1 MAPTASKWLE
11 QILHTQNG
19 YSKYTDLK
27 IWRLFNPNHSP
38 SSLGKIRKES
48 WKTTTLCDEYELL
61 LQHLKDILFFCFAL
75 YITEILFKREFRMGS
90 SEKKISLLLGG
101 MLTIPSGFFF
111 MKNEQR
117 IKSKHE
123 TLTSSISS
131 ICCNAMSL
139 FWNKC
144 KSLGE

>member
-19 YSKYTDLK
+19 YTKYTDLK
-27 IWRLFNPNHSP
+27 IWRLFNPNHP
-38 SSLGKIRKES
+38 PFSLGKIRKES

-75 YITEILFKREFRMGS
+75 YITEILFKREFRMRS
-90 SEKKISLLLGG
+90 SEKNITAAGWNVDNSC
-101 MLTIPSGFFF
+101 PAFF

-123 TLTSSISS
+123 TLTSRISS

>member
-1 MAPTASKWLE
+1 MVPTASKWLE

-90 SEKKISLLLGG
+90 SEKKYHCCWVECRQFL
-101 MLTIPSGFFF
+101 SGFFF

-117 IKSKHE
+117 IKSKTWRHWPVKS
-123 TLTSSISS
+123 TVF
-131 ICCNAMSL
+131 CCNVMSL
-139 FWNKC
+139 FLKQM
-144 KSLGE
+144 

>member
-19 YSKYTDLK
+19 YPKYTDLK
-27 IWRLFNPNHSP
+27 IWRLLYPNHPP

-61 LQHLKDILFFCFAL
+61 LQHLKDILFFFAL
-75 YITEILFKREFRMGS
+75 LYTLQRFFLKEN
-90 SEKKISLLLGG
+90 SEWGQLKKKYHCCWVECRQFL
-101 MLTIPSGFFF
+101 SGFFS

-117 IKSKHE
+117 IKSKTWRHWPVKS
-123 TLTSSISS
+123 TVF
-131 ICCNAMSL
+131 CCNVMSL
-139 FWNKC
+139 FLKQM
-144 KSLGE
+144 

>member
-27 IWRLFNPNHSP
+27 IWRLLYPNHPP

-90 SEKKISLLLGG
+90 SEKKNITAAGWNVDNSC
-101 MLTIPSGFFF
+101 PAFF

-117 IKSKHE
+117 IKSKTWRHWPVKS
-123 TLTSSISS
+123 TVF
-131 ICCNAMSL
+131 CCNVMSL
-139 FWNKC
+139 FLKQM
-144 KSLGE
+144 